1 MSTLRQVFKDRRDIF
16 ERNLNIS
23 TKYTQLFQNYDCFTS
38 INQNF
43 VKYHGKAN
51 DKRKNYHERERPH
64 HRTFQSLWNTLND
77 TNYHKISKTIKFMI
91 SNDNI
96 STVINDIISNAIIHS
111 IYRKYFILL
120 LKDISQMG
128 YSDTVTKEIIHFF
141 NDFIDNQ
148 KYIFQKK
155 LNDDEYSYFCDQQKH
170 KTKVLNTIMFFI
182 DVKESIKLIQD
193 EMNFDY
199 YIQHIIEHVT
209 SPTCDAFHLNMYL
222 TILHILSDKFD
233 IIPDKLQDVNT
244 HCMKNKFL
252 KEKLMH
258 KLMSKVKLR
267 AN

>member
-23 TKYTQLFQNYDCFTS
+23 AKYTQLFQRYDCFTN

-43 VKYHGKAN
+43 VKHHGKAN
-51 DKRKNYHERERPH
+51 DKRKNYHERERP
-64 HRTFQSLWNTLND
+64 RTFQSLWNTLND

-96 STVINDIISNAIIHS
+96 STVVNDIISNAIIHS

-120 LKDISQMG
+120 LKDISHIG

-155 LNDDEYSYFCDQQKH
+155 LVDDEYSYFCDEQKH
-170 KTKVLNTIMFFI
+170 KTKVLNTIMFLV
-182 DVKESIKLIQD
+182 DVKECFKLD
-193 EMNFDY
+193 DMNFDS
-199 YIQHIIEHVT
+199 YIKHTIEHVT

-222 TILHILSDKFD
+222 TILHILSDKFV
-233 IIPDKLQDVNT
+233 IIPDKLQDVNI

-252 KEKLMH
+252 KEKLMN
-258 KLMSKVKLR
+258 KLMSKLVH
-267 AN
+267 

>member
-1 MSTLRQVFKDRRDIF
+1 MV
-16 ERNLNIS
+16 
-23 TKYTQLFQNYDCFTS
+23 
-38 INQNF
+38 
-43 VKYHGKAN
+43 
-51 DKRKNYHERERPH
+51 
-64 HRTFQSLWNTLND
+64 
-77 TNYHKISKTIKFMI
+77 

-96 STVINDIISNAIIHS
+96 STVIKDIISNAIIHS

-128 YSDTVTKEIIHFF
+128 YSDTTTKEILNCF

-148 KYIFQKK
+148 KYIFLKK
-155 LNDDEYSYFCDQQKH
+155 PNDDEYTCFCDEQKH
-170 KTKVLNTIMFFI
+170 KTKVLNTIMFFV
-182 DVKESIKLIQD
+182 DVKESFKLD

-199 YIQHIIEHVT
+199 YIQHTIEHVT

-233 IIPDKLQDVNT
+233 ILPDKVQDVNI

-258 KLMSKVKLR
+258 KLMSKL
-267 AN
+267 AL